1 MKSGFSEVARQAML
15 MPQESMLE
23 LKRKKHELY
32 IGIPRETSYQE
43 NRIALTPSSVSVLV
57 NNGHEVIV
65 EAGAGDAANFPDKEF
80 SDAGARIVYSSK
92 DVFQADIIIKVAPPS
107 MEEIQFMKN
116 GQTLIS
122 ALHVATMKD
131 EYLKALMTKRVTAI
145 CYEYLKDQSGIFPVV
160 RSMSEIT
167 GNTAILIA
175 AECLSNLNKGKGMML
190 GGIPGIPPSEVVIIG
205 AGTVAEFAARAA
217 LGLGAE
223 VKIFDNSLYRLR
235 RLQDNLNARVFT
247 SVVQPKV
254 LRKAL
259 ATCDVAVGAMRSVNG
274 RSPCI
279 VSDEMV
285 AQMKANSVIID
296 VSIDQGGCFETSR
309 VTNHEHPVFRKYDVI
324 HYCVPNIASRVSR
337 TASYALTNIFTP
349 ILLDIG
355 EAGGVK
361 NMLWEKSGVRSGVY
375 VYQGHLTNKYLSD
388 LFNLPYKEL
397 DLLVA
402 ARM

>member
-23 LKRKKHELY
+23 VKRKKHELY
-32 IGIPRETSYQE
+32 IGIPKETSYQE
-43 NRIALTPSSVSVLV
+43 NRIALTPSSVAVLV

-65 EAGAGDAANFPDKEF
+65 EAGAGNAANFPDEEY
-80 SDAGARIVYSSK
+80 SEAGARIIYSQK
-92 DVFQADIIIKVAPPS
+92 DVFQADILIKVAPPS
-107 MEEIQFMKN
+107 LEEIELMKN
-116 GQTLIS
+116 GLTLIS
-122 ALHVATMKD
+122 ALHVSTMKD
-131 EYLKALMTKRVTAI
+131 SYLKALMAKRITAI
-145 CYEYLKDQSGIFPVV
+145 CYEYLKDQAGIFPVV

-175 AECLSNLNKGKGMML
+175 AEYLSNLNKGKGMML
-190 GGIPGIPPSEVVIIG
+190 GGVAGIPPSEVVIIG
-205 AGTVAEFAARAA
+205 AGTVGEFAARAA

-223 VKIFDNSLYRLR
+223 IKIFDDSLYRLR
-235 RLQDNLNARVFT
+235 RLQDNLKTRVFT

-254 LRKAL
+254 LTKAL
-259 ATCDVAVGAMRSVNG
+259 LTCDVAVGAMRSVNG
-274 RSPCI
+274 RSPCV
-279 VSDEMV
+279 VSEEMV
-285 AQMKANSVIID
+285 SRMKAASVIID

-309 VTNHEHPVFRKYDVI
+309 VTNHDHPTFRKYDVI

-337 TASYALTNIFTP
+337 TASYALTNILTP

-355 EAGGVK
+355 EAGGIK

-375 VYQGHLTNKYLSD
+375 VYQGHLTNKYIAG
-388 LFNLPYKEL
+388 LFDIPYKEL